1 MRTLDTPRTRL
12 VLASLL
18 LAALSLVTVDL
29 RLGDA
34 SPLHSLRGAAAAAL
48 GPVERAAAAVTR
60 PVSQVVDRVGAP
72 AGVEERVTALQREND
87 ELRLALR
94 SSGFARARA
103 RQLDELLRVASVGQY
118 RVLPA
123 QVIARGP
130 AQGLAWTVGID
141 AGRND
146 GITTDMTVLNGDGL
160 VGRVRTVSA
169 TTATV
174 LLAVDPG
181 SSVGVRLENLETGVV
196 TGRGREPLL
205 AELFDPTATVRKGD
219 RLVTWGSRGAAP
231 FVPGV
236 PVGEVVAVQ
245 GAPGSLTKRAV
256 VRPYVDAG
264 ALDLVGVVVAPPRR
278 DPRNA
283 VLPPPPTPVPTPT
296 VTVTVTPSAPA
307 GDPADRG

>member
-12 VLASLL
+12 VLAVLL
-18 LAALSLVTVDL
+18 LASLGLVTVDL

-34 SPLHSLRGAAAAAL
+34 SPLQSARAAAAAAL
-48 GPVERAAAAVTR
+48 GPVERAATVVTR
-60 PVSQVVDRVGAP
+60 PVARVVERVGAT
-72 AGVEERVTALQREND
+72 AAEERVAALSREND
-87 ELRLALR
+87 ELRVALR

-141 AGRND
+141 AGRDD
-146 GITTDMTVLNGDGL
+146 GVTSDMTVLNGDGL
-160 VGRVRTVSA
+160 VGRVRTVGA

-174 LLAVDPG
+174 LLAVDPA

-205 AELFDPTATVRKGD
+205 AELFDPTAAVRRGD

-231 FVPGV
+231 YVPGV
-236 PVGEVVAVQ
+236 PVGEVVEVQ
-245 GAPGSLTKRAV
+245 GAAGSLTKRAL
-256 VRPYVDAG
+256 VRPYADAD

-278 DPRNA
+278 DPRTA
-283 VLPPPPTPVPTPT
+283 VLPPAPTPAPTPT
-296 VTVTVTPSAPA
+296 VTVTVTAPPPA
-307 GDPADRG
+307 GDPAERG